1 MSVVGTL
8 NLLFRADTSEAAKK
22 IATFKEKFSA
32 NAGAMMSKAGMFSA
46 SLLAV
51 SSAITAIAVKV
62 GKANREI
69 NKSAE
74 ALGISYKR
82 MKAFEDVLGTYGVSA
97 TQTHDV
103 MKKLSRNIAEAADG
117 STGLE
122 KDFNKLGLTSKELI
136 DLRAD
141 EQFFKV
147 QGALSKM
154 TNQSEKSAI
163 MFALLG
169 KSSIDMSGALDRV
182 GDSFEDLVVSSSSS
196 MSLLTDQ
203 QRAGIEVMTQQ
214 WEKLGQATGGF
225 FDKVVGAGAP
235 VLSKFFEKFTSWTDH
250 AATEVEDMVR
260 TLIGFSIFSKD
271 ILGDFAKNWIST
283 NVTFGLYKGD
293 VKSLGDRLDESF
305 EKAVSLL
312 APTKQIAEEM
322 AVAEKRLNQ
331 IKSISTSI
339 NAIDQE
345 SDFGGSEKDKTK
357 TSVADSFVQT
367 AGTIDAKNIMF
378 GAQTDFGYME
388 QQNNYLAEQT
398 AIQKVILRFI
408 ESTASNMAFASVK

>member
-8 NLLFRADTSEAAKK
+8 NLLFRADTSDAAKK
-22 IATFKEKFSA
+22 ISTFKEKFSA

-51 SSAITAIAVKV
+51 SGAITAIAVKV

-117 STGLE
+117 SKGLE

-147 QGALSKM
+147 QGALAKM
-154 TNQSEKSAI
+154 TNQSEKSSI

-182 GDSFEDLVVSSSSS
+182 GDSFEDLVVSSSGA
-196 MSLLTDQ
+196 MSLLTGT
-203 QRAGIEVMTQQ
+203 QRAGIEVMTQK
-214 WEKLGQATGGF
+214 WEVLGQTTGGF
-225 FDKVVGAGAP
+225 FDKIVGVGSP
-235 VLSKFFEKFTSWTDH
+235 VISKFFEEFTSWTDY
-250 AATEVEDMVR
+250 ATTKVEDMVR
-260 TLIGFSIFSKD
+260 SLLGFGILSKD
-271 ILGDFAKNWIST
+271 VLQDVGKHWVST
-283 NVTFGLYKGD
+283 MTFGLYKAD
-293 VKSLGDRLDESF
+293 VKSFGDRLDESF

-312 APTKQIAEEM
+312 APTKQIEEEM

-339 NAIDQE
+339 KSIDQE

-367 AGTIDAKNIMF
+367 AGSIDAKNIMF